1 MSQEKQNWD
10 RFVADNVLTRF
21 EQMRKGQKHTDDG
34 PKKQHAFMNILFGA
48 FFGGVLGAFPG
59 IIGGVFVLE
68 AHGLDNMVGSLW
80 GGLLVAG
87 GVAAGM
93 VWGPFQ
99 YKCGYG
105 DGAADASRELLR
117 QFHEWESKN
126 NDHIE
131 HLRDLLAE
139 RTAELKAAQ
148 KK

>member
-1 MSQEKQNWD
+1 MSQEQQNWN
-10 RFVADNVLTRF
+10 RFIADNVLTRF
-21 EQMRKGQKHTDDG
+21 ERMRRGQKHTDDG

-48 FFGGVLGAFPG
+48 FFGGVLGVMPG
-59 IIGGVFVLE
+59 AIGGVFVLG
-68 AHGLDNMVGSLW
+68 AHELDNMVGTLW
-80 GGLLVAG
+80 GGLLAAG

-117 QFHEWESKN
+117 QFREWESKN
-126 NDHIE
+126 SDVVH
-131 HLRDLLAE
+131 HLQDLLAE